1 MSSSKSCWNCNKK
14 IDNNAFF
21 CESCKKV
28 QKDFK
33 VNPFKTFSL
42 EKKYEIDL
50 EKLEKRYLE
59 LQQLLHPDKFI
70 NCSDN
75 EKSFS
80 NSHSSNINNAYEHLK
95 DSVKRI
101 KILLQLEGYIIE
113 DGNKSFK
120 DVSMLEEIMELQNE
134 SMSVENERESQKI
147 QLLLKSKI
155 DEEKKKVGNNFL
167 KKKFED
173 VHKSYIKL
181 SYLEKIIKNLRQ

>member
-1 MSSSKSCWNCNKK
+1 M
-14 IDNNAFF
+14 
-21 CESCKKV
+21 
-28 QKDFK
+28 
-33 VNPFKTFSL
+33 
-42 EKKYEIDL
+42 
-50 EKLEKRYLE
+50 
-59 LQQLLHPDKFI
+59 
-70 NCSDN
+70 
-75 EKSFS
+75 
-80 NSHSSNINNAYEHLK
+80 NNAYEQIK

-101 KILLQLEGYIIE
+101 KILLHLEGYIIE

-120 DVSMLEEIMELQNE
+120 DVSMLEEIMELQND

-155 DEEKKKVGNNFL
+155 DEEKKKVTNNLL